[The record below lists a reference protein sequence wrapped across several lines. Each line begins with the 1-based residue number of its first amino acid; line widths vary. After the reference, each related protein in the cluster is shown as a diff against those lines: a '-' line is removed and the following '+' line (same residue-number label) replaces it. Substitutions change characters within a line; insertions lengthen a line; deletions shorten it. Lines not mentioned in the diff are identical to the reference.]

1 MGISPFFLVELFIR
15 VLLLGSR
22 LFYIYIYIY
31 ENKYY
36 KYCCCIRAFF
46 NVIKVLLV
54 YNPNYSFC
62 FPPGWYQKNLVFDL
76 ILKRDL
82 ETYQM

>member
-62 FPPGWYQKNLVFDL
+62 FPPGWYHTNLVLD
-76 ILKRDL
+76 
-82 ETYQM
+82 